1 VKFLLALALPLY
13 ALDQATKW
21 WILHRAGGVL
31 GWEEEII
38 PNFFHLV
45 YWGNTGAAFS
55 MSFFQDPVMS
65 NRFYIVLS
73 LVTFAGLLIAT
84 ARGVFRDTW
93 SRWGVGLL
101 IAGILGNV
109 TDRLIHQHVVDFLLF
124 DLHVRFANPWPAF
137 NVADACICTAV
148 GCFLI
153 ASLFEGRKTASSA
166 GK

>member
-1 VKFLLALALPLY
+1 MKFLLSLALPLY

-21 WILHRAGGVL
+21 WILHRAEGVL

-38 PNFFHLV
+38 PNFFKLV

-55 MSFFQDPVMS
+55 MTFFQDPVMS

-73 LVTFAGLLIAT
+73 LVTLFGLLIAT
-84 ARGVFRDTW
+84 ARGVFRDAW

-101 IAGILGNV
+101 VAGILGNV
-109 TDRLIHQHVVDFLLF
+109 TDRLIHAHVVDFLLF
-124 DLHVRFANPWPAF
+124 HLHVRFANPWPAF
-137 NVADACICTAV
+137 NVADAAICTAV

-153 ASLFEGRKTASSA
+153 ASLREGKAAASDA
-166 GK
+166 T